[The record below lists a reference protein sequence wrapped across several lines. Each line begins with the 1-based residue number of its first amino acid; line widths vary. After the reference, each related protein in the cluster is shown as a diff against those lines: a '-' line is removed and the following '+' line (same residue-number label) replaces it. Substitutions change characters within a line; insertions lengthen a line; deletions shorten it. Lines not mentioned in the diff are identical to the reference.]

1 MRPINNPER
10 CLVHIATHLLVH
22 RLTVEE
28 SVLNAFKIYCKR
40 GHIFDAAAFMLPY
53 CRHPM
58 FRHVKT
64 YLQKLVYPF
73 VLPRKGMYVS
83 MRAMDSLSSVQR
95 YIAMNSELPE
105 QVVLLWLLVHKYMKV
120 SVLKEILLTGAL
132 VYR

>member
-1 MRPINNPER
+1 MRPINSPEQ
-10 CLVHIATHLLVH
+10 CLVCIATHLLAH

-40 GHIFDAAAFMLPY
+40 GDIFHAAAFMLPY

-73 VLPRKGMYVS
+73 DVPRDELVAS
-83 MRAMDSLSSVQR
+83 MGDMNSLISVQR
-95 YIAMNSELPE
+95 YIAMTSELPE
-105 QVVLLWLLVHKYMKV
+105 QVVLLWLLVHKLMKI
-120 SVLKEILLTGAL
+120 SVLKEILLTGAF

>member
-1 MRPINNPER
+1 MRPIHQPER
-10 CLVHIATHLLVH
+10 CLERIAIHLLRH

-28 SVLNAFKIYCKR
+28 SVLNAFKVFCKN
-40 GHIFDAAAFMLPY
+40 GHIFDAAAFLLPY

-58 FRHVKT
+58 FRHVRP

-73 VLPRKGMYVS
+73 DVPRKDMYFA

-95 YIAMNSELPE
+95 YIGMNSELPE
-105 QVVLLWLLVHKYMKV
+105 QVVLLWLLVHNYIKI
-120 SVLKEILLTGAL
+120 SVLKEILLTGTL

>member
-1 MRPINNPER
+1 
-10 CLVHIATHLLVH
+10 
-22 RLTVEE
+22 
-28 SVLNAFKIYCKR
+28 
-40 GHIFDAAAFMLPY
+40 MLPY

-73 VLPRKGMYVS
+73 VLQERYVFS